1 MSTDSINQR
10 VDLGAAIYLLTFVKF
25 QNVFSSIELRS
36 ALLPVRFFRCALV
49 ALLAV
54 ALNSSFA
61 QTTPTP
67 AQSSGS
73 PTYAAGSVNFFER
86 WQDSA
91 SATQALQPKWIVPV
105 ISPYPML
112 IQVFRADF
120 TRQLSPTH
128 ATTWNLGTS
137 RGLNLI
143 PFARTEIDILVPPFF
158 VHDTKTPDGFGDF
171 SVTGKYRI
179 FSANEMNG
187 SYLLTAQISAT
198 VPTGSHTN
206 GAADAVVTPSISGG
220 KGFGKFDGFVTV
232 GGALPTGDQRLIG
245 RTIATSSVAQY
256 HVQKY
261 LWPELEI
268 NSTAFYGG
276 SKDGK
281 VQTFLTPG
289 LMFGKY
295 AIHPK
300 DKTSR
305 LGFAAGAGFQT
316 AASHYHTYNHGLIFT
331 GRFLF

>member
-1 MSTDSINQR
+1 M
-10 VDLGAAIYLLTFVKF
+10 
-25 QNVFSSIELRS
+25 LR
-36 ALLPVRFFRCALV
+36 RFFRCALV
-49 ALLAV
+49 AFLPG
-54 ALNSSFA
+54 ALNSAFA

-67 AQSSGS
+67 TPISGS
-73 PTYAAGSVNFFER
+73 STYASGSGSFFER
-86 WQDSA
+86 WQERA

-105 ISPYPML
+105 VAPYPML

-120 TRQLSPTH
+120 TRQISPAH
-128 ATTWNLGTS
+128 ATTWNLGAT
-137 RGLNLI
+137 RGVNLI

-158 VHDTKTPDGFGDF
+158 EHDTKTRDGFGDF

-179 FSANEMNG
+179 LSANEKHGN
-187 SYLLTAQISAT
+187 YLLTAQLSAT
-198 VPTGSHTN
+198 VPTGSYTN
-206 GAADAVVTPSISGG
+206 GATDAVITPSISGG
-220 KGFGKFDGFVTV
+220 KGFGKFDGFVSV
-232 GGALPTGDQRLIG
+232 GGALPTGDQKVIG
-245 RTIATSSVAQY
+245 RTIATNSVAQY

-295 AIHPK
+295 AIHPN

-305 LGFAAGAGFQT
+305 LGFATGVGLQT
-316 AASHYHTYNHGLIFT
+316 AATHYHTYNHSLIFT
-331 GRFLF
+331 GRFIF